1 MRFVKHLPFFM
12 AERKQYINV
21 AVPLPI
27 RKSFCYEVPEEWQSS
42 IAPGKRVLVPF
53 GKRFLAGYVLELVSK
68 PPAEKRILPLQQV
81 FGDEFSLS
89 GKYLEFLDWV
99 SRYYLQPIG
108 EVIKA
113 ALPAGMQVKSQV
125 TYELTDKG
133 RESLET
139 FPRGSLFRRI
149 LLALKRRNGKGPLSP
164 PRGKN
169 SSPPFA
175 EVISQMLTEK
185 LILQEGDTVEQRVK
199 EKTLSCLR
207 YVKPKEKI
215 ALTTRQKE
223 ALDIICEA
231 GELTVSEFKAKF
243 KGSNSILSKLL
254 AFRLI
259 ETFQKDTF
267 RQPSWEGIEDWIDGP
282 PALLTEDQKRAL
294 TDISGSLSVR
304 KFTPFLLHGVTG
316 SGKTEVYLRAIEEAV
331 SQGRQAILLVPEI
344 ALTAQS
350 VAYFQSRIAFPMAIL
365 HSGLSPGER
374 FDEWRRVKR
383 GLVKLVI
390 GARSAIFAPLDS
402 LGLII
407 VDEEHDPSYKQEEK
421 LRYQARDLSLVR
433 GKMENAVVVL
443 GSATPSMESYHN
455 AMEKKFYY
463 LSLPRR
469 IDDRPLPEIQVVDMR
484 QEKGEE
490 KERSIFS
497 RVLEEALHQN
507 AERGEQALL
516 FLNRRGFSSFSLCRD
531 CGYVYQCPNCSVSL
545 NYHLTD
551 KSFHCHYC
559 DFSLPALDR
568 CPKCS
573 SPRLQLFG
581 IGTQRLEEEIKK
593 KLPQIPVGRMDRDTM
608 TRSSLYQKILGQMRR
623 GELNLLIG
631 TQMITKGHDLPRV
644 TLVGVLAADL
654 SLNIPDFRAGERTFQ
669 LLTQVA
675 GRSGRG
681 SLPGKV
687 IIQTYNPQHY
697 SIQMAQTQDFAPFYQ
712 QEAEFRK
719 AMDYPPFSRLVNLRI
734 EGNTESRV
742 KRHAEDLGKIAIRLL
757 KDKRYSG
764 QIEALGPASAPLS
777 RLKGKHRCQM
787 LLKGKN
793 WNLLHEFTERI
804 LEKMEKDH
812 PLSGVKLTVDVD
824 PVNML

>member
-1 MRFVKHLPFFM
+1 MV
-12 AERKQYINV
+12 ERKQFVNV

-42 IAPGKRVLVPF
+42 MTPGKRVLVPF
-53 GKRFLAGYVLELVSK
+53 GKRFLTGYVLELISR
-68 PPAEKRILPLQQV
+68 PPTEKKILSIRQV
-81 FGDEFSLS
+81 FGDEFSFS
-89 GKYLEFLDWV
+89 AKFLEFIAWV

-108 EVIKA
+108 EVIKT

-125 TYELTDKG
+125 IYELTVKG

-139 FPRGSLFRRI
+139 FPRGSLLRMI
-149 LLALKRRNGKGPLSP
+149 LLSLKRRQGKGPLSP

-169 SSPPFA
+169 SSPPFT
-175 EVISQMLTEK
+175 EVIAQMLAEN
-185 LILQEGDTVEQRVK
+185 LIVQEGDTIEQRVK
-199 EKTLSCLR
+199 EKTISCLR
-207 YVKPKEKI
+207 YVEPKEEI
-215 ALTTRQKE
+215 TLTKRQKE

-243 KGSNSILSKLL
+243 KRSNSILLKLID
-254 AFRLI
+254 FKLI
-259 ETFQKDTF
+259 DIFQKNTF

-282 PALLTEDQKRAL
+282 PALLTDDQKSAL
-294 TDISGSLSVR
+294 TEISGSLSVR
-304 KFTPFLLHGVTG
+304 KFSPFLLHGVTG

-374 FDEWRRVKR
+374 YDEWRRVKR

-433 GKMENAVVVL
+433 GKMEDAVVLL

-455 AMEKKFYY
+455 AMEKKFPY

-469 IDDRPLPEIQVVDMR
+469 IDDRPLPEIQIVDMR
-484 QEKGEE
+484 QEKGGE
-490 KERSIFS
+490 KGAAYLS

-559 DFSLPALDR
+559 DFSLRALDR
-568 CPKCS
+568 CPTCAS
-573 SPRLQLFG
+573 SDSALWNRHPA
-581 IGTQRLEEEIKK
+581 IG
-593 KLPQIPVGRMDRDTM
+593 GR
-608 TRSSLYQKILGQMRR
+608 
-623 GELNLLIG
+623 N
-631 TQMITKGHDLPRV
+631 
-644 TLVGVLAADL
+644 
-654 SLNIPDFRAGERTFQ
+654 
-669 LLTQVA
+669 
-675 GRSGRG
+675 
-681 SLPGKV
+681 
-687 IIQTYNPQHY
+687 
-697 SIQMAQTQDFAPFYQ
+697 
-712 QEAEFRK
+712 
-719 AMDYPPFSRLVNLRI
+719 
-734 EGNTESRV
+734 
-742 KRHAEDLGKIAIRLL
+742 
-757 KDKRYSG
+757 
-764 QIEALGPASAPLS
+764 
-777 RLKGKHRCQM
+777 
-787 LLKGKN
+787 
-793 WNLLHEFTERI
+793 
-804 LEKMEKDH
+804 
-812 PLSGVKLTVDVD
+812 
-824 PVNML
+824 

>member
-1 MRFVKHLPFFM
+1 M
-12 AERKQYINV
+12 AERKQYVNV

-27 RKSFCYEVPEEWQSS
+27 RKSFCYEVPEEWKSF
-42 IAPGKRVLVPF
+42 ITPGKRVLVPF
-53 GKRFLAGYVLELVSK
+53 GKRFLAGYVLELVSR
-68 PPAEKRILPLQQV
+68 PPTEKKILPIQRI
-81 FGDEFSLS
+81 FEDEFSLS

-99 SRYYLQPIG
+99 SRYYIQPIG
-108 EVIKA
+108 EVIKT
-113 ALPAGMQVKSQV
+113 ALPAGIQVKSQV
-125 TYELTDKG
+125 IYELTDKG
-133 RESLET
+133 RESLKT
-139 FPRGSLFRRI
+139 YPRGSRFRKI
-149 LLALKRRNGKGPLSP
+149 LLSLKRRQGKGPLSP
-164 PRGKN
+164 LLGKN

-175 EVISQMLTEK
+175 EVISKMMTEN
-185 LILQEGDTVEQRVK
+185 LIVQEGDTFEQRVK
-199 EKTLSCLR
+199 EKTLTCLR
-207 YVKPKEKI
+207 YVEPKEEI
-215 ALTTRQKE
+215 TLTTRQKE

-243 KGSNSILSKLL
+243 KGSNSILLKLID
-254 AFRLI
+254 FKLI

-294 TDISGSLSVR
+294 TEISGSLSVG

-350 VAYFQSRIAFPMAIL
+350 VAYFQYRIAFPMAIL

-374 FDEWRRVKR
+374 YDEWRRVKR

-455 AMEKKFYY
+455 AMEKKFHY

-469 IDDRPLPEIQVVDMR
+469 IDDRPLPEVQIVDMR

-490 KERSIFS
+490 KERPIFS
-497 RVLEEALHQN
+497 RVLEEALRQN
-507 AERGEQALL
+507 TERGEQALL

-559 DFSLPALDR
+559 DFSLPALER

-573 SPRLQLFG
+573 SRRLQLFG

-608 TRSSLYQKILGQMRR
+608 TRNSLYQKILGQVRR

-697 SIQMAQTQDFAPFYQ
+697 SIQMAQTQDFGPFYQ
-712 QEAEFRK
+712 QEAQFRK

-734 EGNTESRV
+734 EGNAESRV
-742 KRHAEDLGKIAIRLL
+742 KQQAEDLGKTATRLL

-787 LLKGKN
+787 LLKGKK
-793 WNLLHEFTERI
+793 WHLLHELTERI